1 MCFNNSSGV
10 YESGIYHFRWGYS
23 FLDAINEKE
32 IIESMKELII
42 NYV

>member
-1 MCFNNSSGV
+1 MNPEFITFD
-10 YESGIYHFRWGYS
+10 EATL
-23 FLDAINEKE
+23 LDAINEKE